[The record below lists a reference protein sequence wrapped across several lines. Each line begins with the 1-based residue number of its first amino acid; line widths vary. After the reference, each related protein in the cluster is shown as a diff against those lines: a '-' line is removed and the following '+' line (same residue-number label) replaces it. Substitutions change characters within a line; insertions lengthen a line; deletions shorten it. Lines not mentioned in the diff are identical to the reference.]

1 MTQADITVACAFTFL
16 NDTLRVAADSVM
28 FHSLATLAAR
38 CEAMPAFL
46 ETRLPFHPPK
56 S

>member
-16 NDTLRVAADSVM
+16 NDTLPVAADSVM
-28 FHSLATLAAR
+28 FHSLATLATR